1 MQGHS
6 GGEHTGPTVL
16 LPHPETPLLPA
27 RCKGEDSLDPDD
39 RVVEFRVNRFQV
51 FQGWSLVEHPLIER
65 EGEACVNELPMI
77 QSLRKKRHAKGV
89 RSSEDPAQV
98 RLSDAPHQSPT
109 TATCPLSPRAPTTLG
124 PQGQAEPACLGAH
137 CLPSTLTRQLPVLAE
152 ICPHSQHSPR
162 RRP

>member
-1 MQGHS
+1 M
-6 GGEHTGPTVL
+6 L
-16 LPHPETPLLPA
+16 LPYPETPLLPA

-89 RSSEDPAQV
+89 RSLEDPAQV

-109 TATCPLSPRAPTTLG
+109 TATCPLSPRAPMTLG
-124 PQGQAEPACLGAH
+124 HLQTTGTSRASLLRSPLPAQDAHPPAPCSSRDLPALPAQPQAAA
-137 CLPSTLTRQLPVLAE
+137 LT
-152 ICPHSQHSPR
+152 H
-162 RRP
+162 